1 MGVEVN
7 LKTEVL
13 ILISSLGGSWGVKHA
28 GCPPINPI
36 SWMSSAKLSPCA
48 PPPPPILSPSAAG
61 VGRRHCRAFAL
72 TKCFHI
78 LEYPLARAVD

>member
-48 PPPPPILSPSAAG
+48 PPPSPHPVPVSSRGRPPSLSG
-61 VGRRHCRAFAL
+61 LR
-72 TKCFHI
+72 
-78 LEYPLARAVD
+78 VDEMFPYS